1 MLGRFGA
8 LRNVVSV
15 IIIPNRRIGSRRS
28 EMILGLRPQRQK
40 RVDFVWLR
48 LASFGFRLFRV
59 NKWWLVACKR
69 IHRDHP
75 IAFTASCF

>member
-28 EMILGLRPQRQK
+28 EMILGLRPQAAKEGR
-40 RVDFVWLR
+40 FR
-48 LASFGFRLFRV
+48 LASFGFV
-59 NKWWLVACKR
+59 WLQIISRQVVAG
-69 IHRDHP
+69 
-75 IAFTASCF
+75 SV